1 MTYVTPEDSI
11 SVLSFPARIYNCLRR
26 NGIETVGQA
35 LDVSP
40 DEWKNFPS
48 LGNKSI
54 HELVSTL
61 EHLRNGLG
69 DFVLVDSDQRP
80 ILPKENNL
88 SSAPAAGDYLEELS
102 KRTKNRFHQPLDGT
116 LSDAYSKLNTI
127 YVERMGLN
135 VRAVNA
141 LIKGEIYTGAQ
152 LVSTTPEELM
162 RLRNVGA
169 KTIEVILEK
178 RQELLQKFDF
188 ETREDDSLDGI
199 LSDAYSK
206 LNTIY
211 VERMGLNVRA
221 VNALIKGGIYTGAQL
236 VSTTPEELMRLRN
249 VGAKTIEVILEKR
262 QELLQKLD
270 FETREDHPL
279 DGFVSELSRFTAIS
293 NAIILKEMVICQ
305 REHPELSEKELIP
318 YLWECPEI
326 HQGSIQAIL
335 RLLDVHESGTNI
347 STLLSVMPSKT
358 PREVLDSLLSELESQ
373 KKILLQGEYIQL
385 RFPTIVEYA
394 QSFSDNQK
402 RATLLARLHGET
414 LEQIGEHLQISRE
427 RVRQKINTMLSRRP
441 KLREDCYL
449 PLFERYEFSYE
460 EFHLAFDEPPE
471 VYNYLIIVRSSKNN
485 QRMPLDA
492 ILADTSIP
500 ESFRRKAERAIYRQY
515 VTVNGMHIK
524 KEPSSLSQYVVQT
537 YCQELTTMEEFFQW
551 YHLLLE
557 TIGASD
563 DPSLA
568 IDLRSYENKLSQN
581 DFVLWNWGHRFRYY
595 PIIQYDYGNLLEALA
610 LDQYENIEFSS
621 LKLFRDNSELMEEYD
636 IRDEYELHNLLKK
649 ILSTA
654 SESKI
659 HFKKMPIIVIGT
671 PNRDQQVIDL
681 LMQCAPITNV
691 ELAKKYE
698 ELYGVRWN
706 TAMANYFTCINQFFY
721 NGIYRID
728 QPTLPENQHQR
739 LAQLLTEDIYTL
751 SEVKH
756 IYLREFPDGNLA
768 FINSFALKN
777 LGFHVYTDYIISNR
791 FSNASDFFYHLLA
804 ANDLI
809 DIRPVIRKGG
819 KSFYNNVHYTIYELE
834 AKRELIEYL
843 PQQYIHIRR
852 LNRNGIFV
860 LDLEDYCDSVAKK
873 IPSGDYFTITSLQQ
887 DGFSHFLEETGFDE
901 WFFSSILAKDK
912 EHFSHYKIGKTRLF
926 RRGKKA
932 FLFIDF
938 LQWLLEPTGK
948 MDIFDLC
955 ELLEEHY
962 NIHIDIY
969 NLISI
974 VRSSTLY
981 YDEIMEA
988 AYIDYDTYFEE
999 V

>member
-61 EHLRNGLG
+61 EDLRNGLG

-80 ILPKENNL
+80 ILPKENNF

-102 KRTKNRFHQPLDGT
+102 KRTKNRFHQPLDET

-162 RLRNVGA
+162 QLRNVGA
-169 KTIEVILEK
+169 KTIK
-178 RQELLQKFDF
+178 
-188 ETREDDSLDGI
+188 
-199 LSDAYSK
+199 
-206 LNTIY
+206 
-211 VERMGLNVRA
+211 
-221 VNALIKGGIYTGAQL
+221 
-236 VSTTPEELMRLRN
+236 
-249 VGAKTIEVILEKR
+249 VILEKR

-358 PREVLDSLLSELESQ
+358 PSEVLDSLLSELESQ

-414 LEQIGEHLQISRE
+414 LEQIGERLQISKE
-427 RVRQKINTMLSRRP
+427 RVRQIINTMLSRRP

-659 HFKKMPIIVIGT
+659 HFKKMPTIVMGT

-706 TAMANYFTCINQFFY
+706 TATNYFTCINQFFY

-756 IYLREFPDGNLA
+756 IYLREYPDGNLA

-819 KSFYNNVHYTIYELE
+819 KSFYNNVHYTICELE

-843 PQQYIHIRR
+843 PHQYIHIRR
-852 LNRNGIFV
+852 LNRNGISA
-860 LDLEDYCDSVAKK
+860 LDLEDYSASVAKK

-901 WFFSSILAKDK
+901 WFFSSILAEDK

>member
-178 RQELLQKFDF
+178 RQEL
-188 ETREDDSLDGI
+188 
-199 LSDAYSK
+199 
-206 LNTIY
+206 
-211 VERMGLNVRA
+211 M
-221 VNALIKGGIYTGAQL
+221 
-236 VSTTPEELMRLRN
+236 
-249 VGAKTIEVILEKR
+249 
-262 QELLQKLD
+262 QKLD

-414 LEQIGEHLQISRE
+414 LEQIGERLQISRE

-460 EFHLAFDEPPE
+460 EFHLAFNEPPE

-524 KEPSSLSQYVVQT
+524 KEPSSLTQYVVQT
-537 YCQELTTMEEFFQW
+537 YCQELTTMEGFFQW
-551 YHLLLE
+551 YHSLLE

-595 PIIQYDYGNLLEALA
+595 PIIQYDYGNLMEALA

-659 HFKKMPIIVIGT
+659 HFKKMPTIVIGT

-706 TAMANYFTCINQFFY
+706 TATNYFTCINQFFY

-756 IYLREFPDGNLA
+756 IYLREYPDGNLA

-791 FSNASDFFYHLLA
+791 FSNVSDLFYHLLDEH
-804 ANDLI
+804 DLI
-809 DIRPVIRKGG
+809 DIRPVIEKGG
-819 KSFYNNVHYTIYELE
+819 KSFYNNIHNTIYELE

>member
-116 LSDAYSKLNTI
+116 
-127 YVERMGLN
+127 
-135 VRAVNA
+135 
-141 LIKGEIYTGAQ
+141 
-152 LVSTTPEELM
+152 
-162 RLRNVGA
+162 
-169 KTIEVILEK
+169 
-178 RQELLQKFDF
+178 
-188 ETREDDSLDGI
+188 

-414 LEQIGEHLQISRE
+414 LEQIGERLQISRE

-460 EFHLAFDEPPE
+460 EFHLAFNEPPE

-524 KEPSSLSQYVVQT
+524 KEPSSLTQYVVQT

-551 YHLLLE
+551 YHSLLE

-595 PIIQYDYGNLLEALA
+595 PIIQYDYGNLMEALA

-659 HFKKMPIIVIGT
+659 HFKKMPTIVIGT
-671 PNRDQQVIDL
+671 PNRDKQVIDL

-706 TAMANYFTCINQFFY
+706 TATNYFTCINQFFY

-756 IYLREFPDGNLA
+756 IYLREYPDGNLA

-791 FSNASDFFYHLLA
+791 FSNVSDLFYHLLDEH
-804 ANDLI
+804 DLI
-809 DIRPVIRKGG
+809 DIRPVIEKGG
-819 KSFYNNVHYTIYELE
+819 KSFYNNIHNTIYELE

>member
-206 LNTIY
+206 LNRIY

-414 LEQIGEHLQISRE
+414 LEQIGERLQISRE

-460 EFHLAFDEPPE
+460 EFHLAFNEPPE

-524 KEPSSLSQYVVQT
+524 KEPSSLTQYVVQT

-551 YHLLLE
+551 YHSLLE

-595 PIIQYDYGNLLEALA
+595 PIIQYDYGNLMEALA

-659 HFKKMPIIVIGT
+659 HFKKMPTIVIGT

-706 TAMANYFTCINQFFY
+706 TATNYFTCINQFFY

-756 IYLREFPDGNLA
+756 IYLREYPDGNLA

-791 FSNASDFFYHLLA
+791 FSNVSDLFYHLLDEH
-804 ANDLI
+804 DLI
-809 DIRPVIRKGG
+809 DIRPVIEKGG
-819 KSFYNNVHYTIYELE
+819 KSFYNNIHNTIYELE

>member
-141 LIKGEIYTGAQ
+141 LIKGE
-152 LVSTTPEELM
+152 
-162 RLRNVGA
+162 
-169 KTIEVILEK
+169 
-178 RQELLQKFDF
+178 
-188 ETREDDSLDGI
+188 
-199 LSDAYSK
+199 
-206 LNTIY
+206 
-211 VERMGLNVRA
+211 
-221 VNALIKGGIYTGAQL
+221 IYTGAQL

-659 HFKKMPIIVIGT
+659 HFKKMPTIVIGT

-706 TAMANYFTCINQFFY
+706 TATNYFTCINQFFY

>member
-88 SSAPAAGDYLEELS
+88 SSAPAAGDYLEEFS

-116 LSDAYSKLNTI
+116 
-127 YVERMGLN
+127 
-135 VRAVNA
+135 
-141 LIKGEIYTGAQ
+141 
-152 LVSTTPEELM
+152 
-162 RLRNVGA
+162 
-169 KTIEVILEK
+169 
-178 RQELLQKFDF
+178 
-188 ETREDDSLDGI
+188 

-236 VSTTPEELMRLRN
+236 VSTTPEELMWLRN

-568 IDLRSYENKLSQN
+568 IDLRSYENKLS
-581 DFVLWNWGHRFRYY
+581 
-595 PIIQYDYGNLLEALA
+595 
-610 LDQYENIEFSS
+610 
-621 LKLFRDNSELMEEYD
+621 
-636 IRDEYELHNLLKK
+636 
-649 ILSTA
+649 
-654 SESKI
+654 
-659 HFKKMPIIVIGT
+659 
-671 PNRDQQVIDL
+671 
-681 LMQCAPITNV
+681 
-691 ELAKKYE
+691 
-698 ELYGVRWN
+698 
-706 TAMANYFTCINQFFY
+706 
-721 NGIYRID
+721 
-728 QPTLPENQHQR
+728 
-739 LAQLLTEDIYTL
+739 
-751 SEVKH
+751 
-756 IYLREFPDGNLA
+756 
-768 FINSFALKN
+768 
-777 LGFHVYTDYIISNR
+777 
-791 FSNASDFFYHLLA
+791 
-804 ANDLI
+804 
-809 DIRPVIRKGG
+809 
-819 KSFYNNVHYTIYELE
+819 
-834 AKRELIEYL
+834 
-843 PQQYIHIRR
+843 
-852 LNRNGIFV
+852 
-860 LDLEDYCDSVAKK
+860 
-873 IPSGDYFTITSLQQ
+873 
-887 DGFSHFLEETGFDE
+887 
-901 WFFSSILAKDK
+901 
-912 EHFSHYKIGKTRLF
+912 
-926 RRGKKA
+926 
-932 FLFIDF
+932 
-938 LQWLLEPTGK
+938 
-948 MDIFDLC
+948 
-955 ELLEEHY
+955 
-962 NIHIDIY
+962 
-969 NLISI
+969 
-974 VRSSTLY
+974 
-981 YDEIMEA
+981 
-988 AYIDYDTYFEE
+988 
-999 V
+999 

>member
-61 EHLRNGLG
+61 EDLRNGLG

-80 ILPKENNL
+80 ILPKENNF

-102 KRTKNRFHQPLDGT
+102 KRTKNRFHQPLDET

-162 RLRNVGA
+162 QLRNVGA
-169 KTIEVILEK
+169 KTIKVILEK
-178 RQELLQKFDF
+178 RQELLQ
-188 ETREDDSLDGI
+188 
-199 LSDAYSK
+199 
-206 LNTIY
+206 
-211 VERMGLNVRA
+211 
-221 VNALIKGGIYTGAQL
+221 Q
-236 VSTTPEELMRLRN
+236 
-249 VGAKTIEVILEKR
+249 
-262 QELLQKLD
+262 LD

-358 PREVLDSLLSELESQ
+358 PSEVLDSLLSELESQ

-414 LEQIGEHLQISRE
+414 LEQIGERLQISKE
-427 RVRQKINTMLSRRP
+427 RVRQIINTMLSRRP

-659 HFKKMPIIVIGT
+659 HFKKMPTIVIGT

-706 TAMANYFTCINQFFY
+706 TATNYFTCINQFFY

-756 IYLREFPDGNLA
+756 IYLREYPDGNLA

-819 KSFYNNVHYTIYELE
+819 KSFYNNVHYTICELE

-843 PQQYIHIRR
+843 PHQYIHIRR
-852 LNRNGIFV
+852 LNRNGISA
-860 LDLEDYCDSVAKK
+860 LDLEDYSASVAKK

-901 WFFSSILAKDK
+901 WFFSSILAEDK

>member
-141 LIKGEIYTGAQ
+141 LIKGE
-152 LVSTTPEELM
+152 
-162 RLRNVGA
+162 
-169 KTIEVILEK
+169 
-178 RQELLQKFDF
+178 
-188 ETREDDSLDGI
+188 
-199 LSDAYSK
+199 
-206 LNTIY
+206 
-211 VERMGLNVRA
+211 
-221 VNALIKGGIYTGAQL
+221 IYTGAQL

-414 LEQIGEHLQISRE
+414 LEQIGERLQISRE

-460 EFHLAFDEPPE
+460 EFHLAFNEPPE

-524 KEPSSLSQYVVQT
+524 KEPSSLTQYVVQT

-551 YHLLLE
+551 YHSLLE

-563 DPSLA
+563 DSSLA

-595 PIIQYDYGNLLEALA
+595 PIIQYDYGNLMEALA

-659 HFKKMPIIVIGT
+659 HFKKIPTIVIGT

-706 TAMANYFTCINQFFY
+706 TATNYFTCINQFFY

-756 IYLREFPDGNLA
+756 IYLREYPDGNLA

-791 FSNASDFFYHLLA
+791 FSNVSDLFYHLVDEH
-804 ANDLI
+804 DLI
-809 DIRPVIRKGG
+809 DIRPVIEKGG
-819 KSFYNNVHYTIYELE
+819 KSFYNNIHNTIYELE

-926 RRGKKA
+926 RRGKKT